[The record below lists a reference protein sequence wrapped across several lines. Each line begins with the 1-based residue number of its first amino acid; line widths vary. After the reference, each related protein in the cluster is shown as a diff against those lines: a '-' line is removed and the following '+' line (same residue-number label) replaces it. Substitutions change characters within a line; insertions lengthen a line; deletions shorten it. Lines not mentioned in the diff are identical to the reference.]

1 MLQLF
6 QQKGDRDYDVVSS
19 NFEVRQST
27 KPIVYLD
34 TLPRDKD
41 ARVLV
46 SVELLAVHKD
56 GEISCYTEGLDQEIW
71 SARAVLDDHAEGDM
85 WVKHARIISVSE
97 AQTALLKG
105 REDIIES
112 LGGSSN
118 LETHRLLL
126 VLIQSGK
133 NHTSTLKLLNLESS
147 DHHNLRAK
155 EHKIL
160 PEILSIP
167 ISSSIGQDKEV
178 LQTYFHVASGI
189 LYQNTP
195 SDLFTHDLSG
205 GIPRAG
211 QTTPLGNGT
220 TSSCIRIS
228 PSLIATSNNNSFSIL
243 DMRYITCQGQLT
255 LPKHKKP
262 RQSVESNKD
271 VETYGTQSP
280 ILVLL
285 SYVSSRNI
293 VVALYGRELKAFQ
306 LATPPGW
313 SSGSRKRKRDGLLI
327 DSIGRGL
334 PASKRKF
341 NSTKSANSSSYDGLS
356 PLYDDVDDVWRERK
370 SEMDEYLA
378 DGKILELERLL
389 YSDIV
394 SYIQADKAAPPSST
408 TRAKHNP
415 RKVQYLIS
423 RIFNIENDGADVAI
437 EAGGTSKRLKVAKSV
452 HSILPLLFNQGR
464 LSDYHVE
471 IALKHEGSIL
481 SSDHIKPGSVVQA
494 LADWDTSL
502 QTLLD
507 YLDGPAPFPAI
518 QTVHVLRYAIL
529 KDGQSGLS
537 NGMKLLTYGE
547 YNSDENVHEKATH
560 DPNSKNHTDSSK
572 MQGDAENPI
581 GRILRVS
588 LKRLYHCP
596 VFEVTKALRS
606 ILSRSEIRTLI
617 DMLRINIARNGWLT
631 PYGEEAQ
638 AQEYQEDSPISVIAH
653 LLSCAIDSIGTGGW
667 IMGSSLTD
675 DLIETAETIAYMK
688 AEISAALEGIEEA
701 TYLRGML
708 GEMLLCGKSF
718 KNRYPD
724 AYRQRD
730 VKNERSKPTIVSV
743 GEGGDNTLPLGLK
756 THQDISKYKI
766 GAGGELIRRS
776 ARDIGRLKSR
786 MVPKYSFERIMI

>member
-1 MLQLF
+1 MLQVF
-6 QQKGDRDYDVVSS
+6 QQQGDRDYDVVSS

-34 TLPRDKD
+34 TLPRDTD
-41 ARVLV
+41 AQDAV
-46 SVELLAVHKD
+46 SVEVLAVHED
-56 GEISCYTEGLDQEIW
+56 GEISCYTESLDREIW
-71 SARAVLDDHAEGDM
+71 AARALLDDYAEGDM

-97 AQTALLKG
+97 AQTALLKE

-133 NHTSTLKLLNLESS
+133 SHTSTLKLLNLESS
-147 DHHNLRAK
+147 DHHNPRAK
-155 EHKIL
+155 EHKLL
-160 PEILSIP
+160 PEILSIS
-167 ISSSIGQDKEV
+167 ISGSIGQDKKA
-178 LQTYFHVASGI
+178 LQTYFHLASGI
-189 LYQNTP
+189 LYQNTS

-205 GIPRAG
+205 GIPRAE
-211 QTTPLGNGT
+211 QTIPLGNDT

-228 PSLIATSNNNSFSIL
+228 PSLIATSNNNSVSIL
-243 DMRYITCQGQLT
+243 DMRYISCQGQLT
-255 LPKHKKP
+255 LPKHKKS
-262 RQSVESNKD
+262 RQSVEPLKNVKTS
-271 VETYGTQSP
+271 GTQSP
-280 ILVLL
+280 TLILL
-285 SYVSSRNI
+285 SYVASLKI

-306 LATPPGW
+306 LAAPLSR

-334 PASKRKF
+334 PALKRKS
-341 NSTKSANSSSYDGLS
+341 NSTKPANSSNYDGLS
-356 PLYDDVDDVWRERK
+356 PFYDGVDDVWRKQK
-370 SEMDEYLA
+370 SDLDEYLA

-389 YSDIV
+389 CSDIV
-394 SYIQADKAAPPSST
+394 LNIQADKAAAPSGT

-423 RIFNIENDGADVAI
+423 RIFNIDNDGADVAI
-437 EAGGTSKRLKVAKSV
+437 EAGGTSKRLRVAKSV
-452 HSILPLLFNQGR
+452 HSIPPLLFNQAR

-471 IALKHEGSIL
+471 VALKHEGLIL
-481 SSDHIKPGSVVQA
+481 SGDHIKPGSVVQA
-494 LADWDTSL
+494 LAHWDTSL

-507 YLDGPAPFPAI
+507 YLDGPAAFPATEI
-518 QTVHVLRYAIL
+518 VHILRYAIL

-537 NGMKLLTYGE
+537 NGMKFLTYGE

-560 DPNSKNHTDSSK
+560 DPNPKNDADSSK
-572 MQGDAENPI
+572 MQGDGENSI
-581 GRILRVS
+581 RRILRVS
-588 LKRLYHCP
+588 LKSLYHCP
-596 VFEVTKALRS
+596 VVEVTNALRS

-617 DMLRINIARNGWLT
+617 DMLRVNIARNGWLT

-638 AQEYQEDSPISVIAH
+638 DQEYQEDSPISVIAH

-675 DLIETAETIAYMK
+675 ELIEPAETIAYMK

-743 GEGGDNTLPLGLK
+743 GEGGDNTMPLGLK
-756 THQDISKYKI
+756 VHQDISKYKI

>member
-1 MLQLF
+1 M
-6 QQKGDRDYDVVSS
+6 
-19 NFEVRQST
+19 
-27 KPIVYLD
+27 
-34 TLPRDKD
+34 
-41 ARVLV
+41 
-46 SVELLAVHKD
+46 
-56 GEISCYTEGLDQEIW
+56 
-71 SARAVLDDHAEGDM
+71 
-85 WVKHARIISVSE
+85 
-97 AQTALLKG
+97 
-105 REDIIES
+105 
-112 LGGSSN
+112 
-118 LETHRLLL
+118 
-126 VLIQSGK
+126 
-133 NHTSTLKLLNLESS
+133 
-147 DHHNLRAK
+147 
-155 EHKIL
+155 
-160 PEILSIP
+160 
-167 ISSSIGQDKEV
+167 
-178 LQTYFHVASGI
+178 
-189 LYQNTP
+189 
-195 SDLFTHDLSG
+195 
-205 GIPRAG
+205 
-211 QTTPLGNGT
+211 
-220 TSSCIRIS
+220 
-228 PSLIATSNNNSFSIL
+228 
-243 DMRYITCQGQLT
+243 
-255 LPKHKKP
+255 
-262 RQSVESNKD
+262 KD
-271 VETYGTQSP
+271 VATYGTQSP
-280 ILVLL
+280 TLVLL
-285 SYVSSRNI
+285 SYVASRNI
-293 VVALYGRELKAFQ
+293 VVALHGRELKAFQ
-306 LATPPGW
+306 LATPPSR
-313 SSGSRKRKRDGLLI
+313 SSASRKRKCDGLLI

-341 NSTKSANSSSYDGLS
+341 NSMKPTKSSSYDGLS
-356 PLYDDVDDVWRERK
+356 CVYDDIDDVWRKQK
-370 SEMDEYLA
+370 SEFDKYLA
-378 DGKILELERLL
+378 DGKTLELERLL
-389 YSDIV
+389 YSDVV
-394 SYIQADKAAPPSST
+394 SYIQADKATAPSST
-408 TRAKHNP
+408 ARAKHNP
-415 RKVQYLIS
+415 RKVNYLIS
-423 RIFNIENDGADVAI
+423 RIFNIENNGADVI
-437 EAGGTSKRLKVAKSV
+437 VEADGTSKRLIVAKSV
-452 HSILPLLFNQGR
+452 HSIPPLLFNQGR

-471 IALKHEGSIL
+471 IALKHEGSMI

-494 LADWDTSL
+494 LAHWDKSL

-507 YLDGPAPFPAI
+507 YLNGPAPFPAT

-560 DPNSKNHTDSSK
+560 DPNSKDHTDSSK

-596 VFEVTKALRS
+596 VSEVTNALRS

-617 DMLRINIARNGWLT
+617 DMLRINLARNGWLT
-631 PYGEEAQ
+631 PYGEEPQ

-730 VKNERSKPTIVSV
+730 VKNDRSKPTIVSV

-756 THQDISKYKI
+756 VHQDISKYKI